1 MISNI
6 FTDPDKQ
13 LYKCDLVKPE
23 FKIGRKYKYKEFC
36 CGWHLNEYNVKKQQ
50 RKTNDSNTNS
60 ANIVAKTDRSTKSTT
75 S

>member
-50 RKTNDSNTNS
+50 RE
-60 ANIVAKTDRSTKSTT
+60 TKDNL
-75 S
+75 